1 MENIVFGNQI
11 NQNKNIQRYGKPV
24 IQEIIIANKYRI
36 KYLFWK
42 VTVLDDFNEKWE
54 GVDREIKKDSVE
66 YSYLKGLIL
75 KNGQSFGGNLT
86 VWDGEEKNVTG
97 SPYWYGTG
105 IQGDS
110 NIDYKTCKDL
120 YMGEWCLVDEN
131 GIPYID
137 RKYKEWEEKLKLAQ
151 ERLQPKRQ
159 QTLYD
164 NGIDNIK
171 ITPPKTNQQKSNII
185 YVNGGK
191 ENVEKKNMVYYNP
204 RGANNENKPL
214 VRITR
219 K

>member
-1 MENIVFGNQI
+1 
-11 NQNKNIQRYGKPV
+11 
-24 IQEIIIANKYRI
+24 
-36 KYLFWK
+36 
-42 VTVLDDFNEKWE
+42 
-54 GVDREIKKDSVE
+54 
-66 YSYLKGLIL
+66 
-75 KNGQSFGGNLT
+75 
-86 VWDGEEKNVTG
+86 
-97 SPYWYGTG
+97 
-105 IQGDS
+105 
-110 NIDYKTCKDL
+110 
-120 YMGEWCLVDEN
+120 MGEWCLVDEN
-131 GIPYID
+131 GIPYIE

-164 NGIDNIK
+164 NGIDDIK

-191 ENVEKKNMVYYNP
+191 ENVEKRNMVYYNP